1 MVFVEP
7 CAVEGEERPC
17 RGVWGEGVELCQDGV
32 FGECLVPRV
41 EERCDNACGSGIR
54 ACVDG
59 DWGECDV
66 PYVEEGCVN
75 DCGSGFRECSDGEW
89 SECQVEITMRECSS
103 VCGSGHE
110 TCSDGSWGP
119 CDAPQPRPPVLTAFV
134 RDFRESHDDF
144 EIPPYEIEPGPGGP
158 ERGIVEFEL
167 GPDDKPVYAHPGSR
181 TRTTTGETNYN
192 QWFRDVPGVNEPK
205 ELVLELAPSANFPG
219 LFVYHDDDFFPIDDD
234 IFGNEGNIHNYHFT
248 LEARTSFEY
257 RGGEI
262 FSFMGDDDMWVFVN
276 RRLAIDLG
284 GLHVPYP
291 DSVALDDIAFS
302 HGLVVGNVYPLHFFF
317 AERHTVQSTF
327 NIETSI
333 ADPGSCD

>member
-1 MVFVEP
+1 V
-7 CAVEGEERPC
+7 
-17 RGVWGEGVELCQDGV
+17 
-32 FGECLVPRV
+32 
-41 EERCDNACGSGIR
+41 CGSGIR

-66 PYVEEGCVN
+66 LYVEEGCVN